1 MSAERI
7 LILGAGEL
15 GLSIIRALSAYIR
28 AHESTTAGTSLTV
41 LLRESTFSS
50 KPALVDTVRSLG
62 AGTETGDVAALS
74 VPELAALF
82 SRYTTVISCNGMTLP
97 AGSQLK
103 LLDAVLLA
111 VDDAAVG
118 GGSVLRRYVPW
129 QFGMD
134 FEAVGR
140 GSAQDLFD
148 EQIAVRERLRGLR
161 DDDDT
166 RSKGRRQL
174 DWRIFSTGLFMSF
187 LFLQDFGVV
196 DVPRRTVRALGS
208 WDNEITLTVPR
219 DIGPAVAEGV
229 FDPPRENVVYIA
241 GDTVSYARIA
251 ELVEERYEAGF
262 ARELWDS
269 EALRRRKEEDGDV
282 GMYKYRDTFAQGR
295 GVSWDKEA
303 TFSAARGLHMM
314 DLKTYLRTLDD
325 DGQEV
330 PQ

>member
-7 LILGAGEL
+7 LVLGAGEL
-15 GLSIIRALSAYIR
+15 GLSIIGALSAYIR
-28 AHESTTAGTSLTV
+28 AHESTTVGTRLTV

-111 VDDAAVG
+111 VDDAS
-118 GGSVLRRYVPW
+118 GSVLRRYVPW

-161 DDDDT
+161 DDDT
-166 RSKGRRQL
+166 SSKGRRQL

-251 ELVEERYEAGF
+251 ELVEERYGAGF
-262 ARELWDS
+262 TRELWDS

-295 GVSWDKEA
+295 GVSWDKKA
-303 TFSAARGLHMM
+303 TFSAARGLDMM

-330 PQ
+330 AE